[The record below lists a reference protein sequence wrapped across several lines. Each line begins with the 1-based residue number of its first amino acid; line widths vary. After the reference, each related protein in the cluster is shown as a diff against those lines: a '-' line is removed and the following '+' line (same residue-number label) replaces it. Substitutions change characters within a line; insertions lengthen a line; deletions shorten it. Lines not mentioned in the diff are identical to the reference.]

1 MTLQHTTRRPTAIT
15 SAMAALSLSALLA
28 WAPAHAAQMDKAAYN
43 TGKDRIEAEHK
54 AAMANCKS
62 LQGNAKDVCGEE
74 AKAREKVAR
83 AELEHAHTGKA
94 SDARKLQEVK
104 ADTAY
109 SVAKER
115 CDDQTG
121 NAKDVCVKEAKA
133 THAKALADLKLQ
145 KEVTTAGNDA
155 RDTKREADLK
165 VANEKCDALS
175 GAAKDSCQADAKA
188 RFGKM

>member
-1 MTLQHTTRRPTAIT
+1 MTLHHITRRPTAIT
-15 SAMAALSLSALLA
+15 TAVAALSLSALLA
-28 WAPAHAAQMDKAAYN
+28 WAPAQAAQMDKAAYN
-43 TGKDRIEAEHK
+43 TGKDRIEADYK
-54 AAMANCKS
+54 AAKATCQPM
-62 LQGNAKDVCGEE
+62 QGNAKDVCEEE
-74 AKAREKVAR
+74 AKAKEKVAR

-115 CDDQTG
+115 CDDQSG
-121 NAKDVCVKEAKA
+121 NAKDVCMKEAKA
-133 THAKALADLKLQ
+133 VQAKALADLKMQ
-145 KEVTTAGNDA
+145 KAVTTAGNDA

-165 VANEKCDALS
+165 LANEKCDALS